1 MIRKILLISLGFS
14 VFASA
19 QKIENAENL
28 APFFDKLNKN
38 ESVTNVLFIG
48 DSHIQSGHI
57 SEYLRKKFFTR
68 ILENNSVK
76 KRKILNN
83 FRKIY

>member
-1 MIRKILLISLGFS
+1 M
-14 VFASA
+14 
-19 QKIENAENL
+19 
-28 APFFDKLNKN
+28 
-38 ESVTNVLFIG
+38 
-48 DSHIQSGHI
+48 QSGSKI
-57 SEYLRKKFFTR
+57 FKKKFFTR